1 MINAERG
8 IKFRAGKERLPKT
21 KIHPEI
27 FGLGVSGTRLR
38 LSRVFPRVA
47 LLNTYDKK
55 SRLFNGRDF
64 DFILRRL
71 L

>member
-21 KIHPEI
+21 EI
-27 FGLGVSGTRLR
+27 SPRNFRSGRKRNTFTTVAGLS
-38 LSRVFPRVA
+38 PRVA
-47 LLNTYDKK
+47 LLNTKDEK

-64 DFILRRL
+64 
-71 L
+71 